1 MIRARIGGGA
11 EQRQKREDFAL
22 KIGVVGLGS
31 MGKQIAQQLLVSGHE
46 VTVWNR
52 TPGALDEL
60 VAAGAIRARSVAEV
74 LSTDIFVSTLFDDEA
89 IRSVLL
95 TDDGLPKANATGVHV
110 CMSTVTIA
118 FGRELEAFHLSH
130 GLPYVAAPMLGRPD
144 VVLKGGLNILAAA
157 REPLLDRVEPPLAC
171 LGRIW
176 RVGSAPL
183 DAQIAKLAA
192 NFMISGALQAMA
204 EATALLQA
212 YGVDAEHFLS
222 IMTDTLFGAFIY
234 KSYGPII
241 AGRPPEVPSG
251 LALPIKDNLSF
262 LEGAKTAGIN
272 TPLAEIIRARLA
284 KALDMGS
291 ADCDWSTALATLA
304 REPI

>member
-1 MIRARIGGGA
+1 M
-11 EQRQKREDFAL
+11 

-31 MGKQIAQQLLVSGHE
+31 MGKQIARQLLVSGHE

-52 TPGALDEL
+52 TPKAVDEL
-60 VAAGAIRARSVAEV
+60 VAAGAKRAGRVAEA
-74 LSTDIFVSTLFDDEA
+74 LSAEIFISTLFDDEA
-89 IRSVLL
+89 IRSVLM
-95 TDDGLPKANATGVHV
+95 TDDGLPKANASGVHI

-118 FGRELEAFHLSH
+118 FGRELEAFHSSH
-130 GLPYVAAPMLGRPD
+130 ALPYVAAPMLGRPD
-144 VVLKGGLNILAAA
+144 VVRKGALNILAAA
-157 REPLLDRVEPPLAC
+157 PESLLDRVNQPLGC
-171 LGRIW
+171 LGKLW

-212 YGVDAEHFLS
+212 YSVDAEHFLS

-262 LEGAKTAGIN
+262 LEGAKSAGIN

-284 KALDMGS
+284 KALDIGS
-291 ADCDWSTALATLA
+291 ADCDWSTALATVA

>member
-1 MIRARIGGGA
+1 M
-11 EQRQKREDFAL
+11 

-31 MGKQIAQQLLVSGHE
+31 MGKQIARQLLVSGHE

-52 TPGALDEL
+52 TPKAVDEL
-60 VAAGAIRARSVAEV
+60 VAAGAKRAGRVAEA
-74 LSTDIFVSTLFDDEA
+74 LSAEIFISTLFDDEA
-89 IRSVLL
+89 IRSVLM
-95 TDDGLPKANATGVHV
+95 TDDGLPKANASGVHI

-118 FGRELEAFHLSH
+118 FGRELEAFHSSH
-130 GLPYVAAPMLGRPD
+130 ALPYVAAPMLGRPD
-144 VVLKGGLNILAAA
+144 VVRKGALNILAAA
-157 REPLLDRVEPPLAC
+157 PESLLDRVNQPLGC
-171 LGRIW
+171 LGKLW

-262 LEGAKTAGIN
+262 LEGAKSAGIN

-291 ADCDWSTALATLA
+291 ADCDWSTALATMA

>member
-1 MIRARIGGGA
+1 M
-11 EQRQKREDFAL
+11 

-31 MGKQIAQQLLVSGHE
+31 MGKQIARQLLVSGHE

-52 TPGALDEL
+52 TPKAVDEL
-60 VAAGAIRARSVAEV
+60 VAAGAKRAGRVAEA
-74 LSTDIFVSTLFDDEA
+74 LSAEIFISTLFDDEA
-89 IRSVLL
+89 IRSVLM
-95 TDDGLPKANATGVHV
+95 TDDGLPKANASGVHI

-118 FGRELEAFHLSH
+118 FGRELEAFHSSH
-130 GLPYVAAPMLGRPD
+130 ALPYVAAPMLGRPD
-144 VVLKGGLNILAAA
+144 VVRKGALNILAAA
-157 REPLLDRVEPPLAC
+157 PESLLDRVNQPLGC
-171 LGRIW
+171 LGKLW

-262 LEGAKTAGIN
+262 LEGAKSAGIN

-291 ADCDWSTALATLA
+291 ADCDWSTALATVA